1 MTAESPFVDVALK
14 AAKRIL
20 KHPLVVQRGAPLLY
34 EVKVNTSLEVME
46 PERIRK
52 PSRGSSA
59 FQTDL
64 CIFDEVRPEV
74 LIPRVVMEFK
84 TRITTHD
91 VLTYSAKAGKH
102 KTIYPYLRYGIV
114 ASGEVAVPG
123 RVFTHNES
131 LDFFASV
138 KGLKGTALEDFFASL
153 LKKEVKSS
161 RCLENI
167 AFGRVKT
174 RLFRQDVL
182 VSHREGS

>member
-1 MTAESPFVDVALK
+1 MAEESPFVDVALRV
-14 AAKRIL
+14 AKRIL

-34 EVKVNTSLEVME
+34 EVKVNTNLEVME

-64 CIFDEVRPEV
+64 CIFDESRPGV

-84 TRITTHD
+84 TKITTHD

-114 ASGEVAVPG
+114 ASSERAVPG
-123 RVFTHNES
+123 RVFTHNEN

-138 KGLKGTALEDFFASL
+138 HGLKGKGLEDFFASL

-167 AFGRVKT
+167 AYGRVKT
-174 RLFRQDVL
+174 RLFRQEVL
-182 VSHREGS
+182 ISHRDAV

>member
-1 MTAESPFVDVALK
+1 MAEESPFVDVALK
-14 AAKRIL
+14 VARRIL
-20 KHPLVVQRGAPLLY
+20 TRRLVVQRGAPLLY
-34 EVKVNTSLEVME
+34 EVKVNTNLEVMD

-64 CIFDEVRPEV
+64 CVFDEVEPEV
-74 LIPRVVMEFK
+74 LIPRVVLKFK
-84 TRITTHD
+84 TKITTHD

-114 ASGEVAVPG
+114 ASSERAVPG
-123 RVFTHNES
+123 RVFTHNEN

-138 KGLKGTALEDFFASL
+138 DGLKGKALEAFFASL
-153 LKKEVKSS
+153 LKKELASS

-174 RLFRQDVL
+174 RLFRQEVQIL
-182 VSHREGS
+182 RA